1 MDTLI
6 WIGAAI
12 SLAGVV
18 GLAWCIVYVIKLRKQ
33 ALDDA
38 TLRAR
43 MQKAVILNFASLG
56 VSTLGL
62 MMVVIGIF
70 LS

>member
-1 MDTLI
+1 MDSLI

-18 GLAWCIVYVIKLRKQ
+18 GLGWCIVYVMKLRRQ
-33 ALDDA
+33 TLDDSEM
-38 TLRAR
+38 RAR
-43 MQKAVILNFASLG
+43 MQKAVIMNFAALG

-62 MMVVIGIF
+62 MMVVVGIF
-70 LS
+70 LG

>member
-1 MDTLI
+1 MDSLI

-12 SLAGVV
+12 SLAGVA
-18 GLAWCIVYVIKLRKQ
+18 GLGWCIVYVMKLRKQ
-33 ALDDA
+33 
-38 TLRAR
+38 TLEDSEMRAR
-43 MQKAVILNFASLG
+43 MQKAVIMNFAALA

-70 LS
+70 LG